1 VTPEPERS
9 WMVAPQSERVLRL
22 VGEGGVMAG
31 SPYPKAS
38 LLLRVGA
45 RLVDVAVAWGLW
57 VVCGAAGSVVAL
69 LFLLLADGMLQ
80 GQSVGKKIFGVKV
93 MHLPTRSAA
102 RHRDSTLRNAP
113 LALVVLL
120 GMMPQP
126 LGLVAGAAGLIVIGG
141 LEAWR
146 VLKDPLGW
154 RLGDMWAQTQVV
166 DGKVVAGATV
176 AARDPVAHERAPG
189 RLLSA
194 AKVRRGRSFRKARRE
209 KPCASR

>member
-1 VTPEPERS
+1 MSPAPERA
-9 WMVAPQSERVLRL
+9 WMATPRTERVLRL
-22 VGEGGVMAG
+22 VHEGDAMAG

-38 LLLRVGA
+38 LLLRLGA

-80 GQSVGKKIFGVKV
+80 GQSVGKRIFGVKV
-93 MHLPTRSAA
+93 MYLPTHTAA
-102 RHRDSTLRNAP
+102 RHRDSALRNAQ
-113 LALVVLL
+113 LALIVLL
-120 GMMPQP
+120 GMMPEG
-126 LGLVAGAAGLIVIGG
+126 LGLVAGAAGLLVIGG
-141 LEAWR
+141 LEGWR

-176 AARDPVAHERAPG
+176 GARTPVAHERAPG
-189 RLLSA
+189 RWMSA
-194 AKVRRGRSFRKARRE
+194 AKTRRDRSLKRARRGKL
-209 KPCASR
+209 CVSR